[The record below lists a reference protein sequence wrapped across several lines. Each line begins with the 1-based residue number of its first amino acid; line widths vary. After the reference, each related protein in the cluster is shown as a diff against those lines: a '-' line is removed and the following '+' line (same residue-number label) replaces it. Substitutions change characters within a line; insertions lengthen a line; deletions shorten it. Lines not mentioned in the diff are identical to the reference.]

1 MEWLM
6 PDEDSKYT
14 KSDLKIM
21 EFIENYTDEFLF
33 MSIGQLA
40 KRLDLSEQPFPD
52 LQDISDTQT
61 SRT

>member
-21 EFIENYTDEFLF
+21 EFIENYIL
-33 MSIGQLA
+33 
-40 KRLDLSEQPFPD
+40 KK
-52 LQDISDTQT
+52 
-61 SRT
+61 